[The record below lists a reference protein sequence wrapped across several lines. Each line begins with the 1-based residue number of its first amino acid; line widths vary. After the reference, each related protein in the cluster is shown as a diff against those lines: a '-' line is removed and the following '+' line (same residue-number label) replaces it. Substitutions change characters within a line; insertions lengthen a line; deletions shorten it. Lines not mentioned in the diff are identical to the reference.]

1 MFMTAAAIAMTTVAL
16 SAQEGA
22 RPVAV
27 PPSNP
32 PQQIPVPPPNRPR
45 QVAGELVN
53 PMQQLSG
60 FSVMLVEG
68 DLRGATATEGLTPPA
83 AKALNDLKDFL
94 PYKSYRLLATEWM
107 LGSGKLATR
116 LRGEGPQEYDLE
128 MTVRQVNAFLQAT
141 PDQSLELGPSS
152 ARRPGSGT
160 IERARLQRRRVSVE
174 RFALR
179 EARVFSAPVVDAVP
193 SSRLSEDERLLQDRV
208 RSYARSADAG
218 QVPPTY
224 VGSGAVID
232 TSFTM
237 DYGETVVVGTSRLQG
252 SKALIVLLT
261 AVAK

>member
-1 MFMTAAAIAMTTVAL
+1 MTAFQVRMFTTSVAIAMTTVAM

-27 PPSNP
+27 PPPNP
-32 PQQIPVPPPNRPR
+32 PQQVPVQPPNRPR
-45 QVAGELVN
+45 QVAVQPPSPPRQVTGELVN
-53 PMQQLSG
+53 PTQQLSG

-68 DLRGATATEGLTPPA
+68 DLRGASTAEDLTPSA
-83 AKALNDLKDFL
+83 AKALADLKDFL
-94 PYKSYRLLATEWM
+94 PYKSYRLLGTEWM
-107 LGSGKLATR
+107 LGSRKFATR

-128 MTVRQVNAFLQAT
+128 MTVGQVYGYQQPAT
-141 PDQSLELGPSS
+141 A
-152 ARRPGSGT
+152 ARGGAVA
-160 IERARLQRRRVSVE
+160 IEKTRLQRRRVSVE

-179 EARVFSAPVVDAVP
+179 EARALPTTVVDKADGGRMP
-193 SSRLSEDERLLQDRV
+193 S
-208 RSYARSADAG
+208 A
-218 QVPPTY
+218 Y
-224 VGSGAVID
+224 VGPGAVID